1 VGTSG
6 SEAWDRANVAGE
18 RAGVTLR
25 SFDRLEDADRVRGLV
40 DAVWGAQVM
49 PPELL
54 RAFQHAGSVLIGAE
68 AGEETVGF
76 VFGFAGLDPG
86 LHLHSHMLAVLP
98 PWRSR
103 GVGVA
108 LKLAQRA
115 WCLDRGIDEVRWTY
129 DPLVSRNAHVN
140 LVKLG
145 AEAVAF
151 YVGFYGDMDDRLN
164 RGDRT
169 DRFEVRWRVASDR
182 VALALDGS
190 AVAPPTGSALLEA
203 GGEGESAEP
212 RPTGSVPAAGATVQ
226 IPKDHLA
233 LRTEDPDLGRRWRE
247 EAGRAFAACF
257 EGGLVASW
265 ITADRRYVFER
276 AEDVGGTP

>member
-1 VGTSG
+1 MSTS
-6 SEAWDRANVAGE
+6 SSQAWDRANAAGD
-18 RAGVTLR
+18 RAGVALR
-25 SFDRLEDADRVRGLV
+25 PFDRLEDAERVRKLV
-40 DAVWGAQVM
+40 DEVWGAQVM

-68 AGEETVGF
+68 VDEETVGF
-76 VFGFAGLDPG
+76 VFGFAGLDPR

-115 WCLDRGIDEVRWTY
+115 WCLERGVDEIRWTY
-129 DPLVSRNAHVN
+129 DPLVSRNAHLN

-151 YVGFYGDMDDRLN
+151 FEGFYGEMDDRLN

-169 DRFEVRWRVASDR
+169 DRFEVRWRVGSGR
-182 VALALDGS
+182 VERALDGCLT
-190 AVAPPTGSALLEA
+190 APALGATVLEA
-203 GGEGESAEP
+203 LGEGDRAEP
-212 RPTGSVPAAGATVQ
+212 RRAGAPAPGASVQ
-226 IPKDHLA
+226 IPLDHLA
-233 LRTEDPDLGRRWRE
+233 LRTADPDLGRRWRE

-257 EGGLVASW
+257 GAGLAATW
-265 ITADRRYVFER
+265 ITFDRRYVFEPVD
-276 AEDVGGTP
+276 DVGGTP

>member
-1 VGTSG
+1 VSTSS
-6 SEAWDRANVAGE
+6 SEAWDRANAAGD
-18 RAGVTLR
+18 RAGVVLR
-25 SFDRLEDADRVRGLV
+25 PFDRLEDAERVRSLV

-68 AGEETVGF
+68 AGQDTVGF
-76 VFGFAGLDPG
+76 VFGFAGLEPG

-115 WCLDRGIDEVRWTY
+115 WCLERGVEEIRWTY
-129 DPLVSRNAHVN
+129 DPLVARNAHLN

-145 AEAVAF
+145 GEAVAF
-151 YVGFYGDMDDRLN
+151 FEGFYGEMDDRLN

-169 DRFEVRWRVASDR
+169 DRFEVRWRVGSDR
-182 VALALDGS
+182 VARALDLRP
-190 AVAPPTGSALLEA
+190 VAPSVGPVVLGAL
-203 GGEGESAEP
+203 GEGDRVEP
-212 RPTGSVPAAGATVQ
+212 RTTGTTPASGATVQ
-226 IPKDHLA
+226 IPLDHLA
-233 LRTEDPDLGRRWRE
+233 LRTADPALGRRWRE
-247 EAGRAFAACF
+247 ESGRAFEACF
-257 EGGLVASW
+257 GAGLAATW
-265 ITADRRYVFER
+265 ITADRRYVFEPV
-276 AEDVGGTP
+276 EDVGGPP